1 MVGLGNVKF
10 QLYFLDMALSVI
22 QTGTKCS
29 ANVNISIHNWVT
41 CFYINRTVAFFAL
54 WNLFLKKT
62 VFIVDANIINMV
74 RSNNSF
80 SASWKRAEKLSSILS
95 LLVTKVFFLV
105 VKFLLRNRYITQY
118 YMYIKNYAHWFYVC
132 ISILGGKIVVKFKF
146 GSHLKS

>member
-29 ANVNISIHNWVT
+29 ANVNTSIHNWWHVFILT
-41 CFYINRTVAFFAL
+41 ELLLLCIVESL
-54 WNLFLKKT
+54 SQKT

-80 SASWKRAEKLSSILS
+80 SASWKQAEKLSSILS
-95 LLVTKVFFLV
+95 LLVTNVFFLA
-105 VKFLLRNRYITQY
+105 VKFLLHNRYITQY
-118 YMYIKNYAHWFYVC
+118 YMYINNYAHWFYVC